1 MEKNSLTFL
10 VPCLN
15 EEKTLSFVLE
25 KIQKV
30 RGNELKEFETEL
42 IVSDNGSTDNSV
54 NIAKSKG
61 AKVIHCKKRGY
72 GAALDFGIRN
82 ANSEYIIFADAD
94 DTYDFLE
101 APKLFL
107 EAIKGYDLV
116 IGNRLNSNLRKNS
129 MPFLHRYIGT
139 PVLNFIINLL
149 YSNKKNRIKDCN
161 SGFRCFRKDSYLN
174 WNVTGTGMEFASE
187 MLVKALNNNAKIS
200 HVPITLY
207 PDHADKIPHLK
218 TWQDGMRHL
227 LQIFVESPQFF
238 FKFGITLFLPSLIGI
253 VIGWLFGPVNIIG
266 FSIFGIH
273 TMLILLFAGVIGIS
287 IFGIGLGLS
296 VSKNNIPRTYKFLL
310 NLSEDKLFWSSV
322 LILFISFSFII
333 SLFILW
339 GLKGFSN
346 IDFSKDTVF
355 FIAIGTFGIELVST
369 IIFSHLI
376 KRTKSIH

>member
-1 MEKNSLTFL
+1 MEKPSLTFV

-15 EEKTLSFVLE
+15 EEKTLPFVLE
-25 KIQKV
+25 KIQRV
-30 RGNELKEFETEL
+30 RNEELKNFDTEL

-54 NIAKSKG
+54 SIAQSMG
-61 AKVIHCKKRGY
+61 ATVLHCKQRGY

-82 ANSEYIIFADAD
+82 AQSEFVIFADAD

-101 APKLFL
+101 SPKLFF
-107 EAIKGYDLV
+107 EALKGFDLV
-116 IGNRLNSNLRKNS
+116 IGNRLNSNLKKNA

-139 PVLNFIINLL
+139 PVLNFIINSL
-149 YSNKKNRIKDCN
+149 YANKSNRIKDCN

-174 WNVTGTGMEFASE
+174 WKIIGTGMEFASE
-187 MLVKALNNNAKIS
+187 MLVKALNHNAKIS
-200 HVPITLY
+200 HIPVTLH
-207 PDHADKIPHLK
+207 PDHADRTPHLK
-218 TWQDGMRHL
+218 TWRDGMRHL
-227 LQIFVESPQFF
+227 LQIFVESPNFF
-238 FKFGITLFLPSLIGI
+238 FKFGIALFLPSLIGI
-253 VIGWLFGPVNIIG
+253 IIGWLYGPLNIWG

-296 VSKNNIPRTYKFLL
+296 VNKENSPQLYNYLL
-310 NLSEDKLFWSSV
+310 NLSEDRLFWSSV
-322 LILFISFSFII
+322 LILLISFSFIV

-339 GLKGFSN
+339 GRQGFSN

-355 FIAIGTFGIELVST
+355 FVAIGTFGIELVTT

-376 KRTKSIH
+376 KRTKS

>member
-1 MEKNSLTFL
+1 MEKTSLTFV

-15 EEKTLSFVLE
+15 EEKTLPFVLE
-25 KIQKV
+25 KIQRV
-30 RGNELKEFETEL
+30 RNEELKNFDTEL

-54 NIAKSKG
+54 SIAQSMG
-61 AKVIHCKKRGY
+61 ATVLHCKQRGY

-82 ANSEYIIFADAD
+82 AQGEFVIFADAD

-101 APKLFL
+101 SPKLFF
-107 EAIKGYDLV
+107 EALKGFDLV
-116 IGNRLNSNLRKNS
+116 IGNRLNSNLKKNA

-139 PVLNFIINLL
+139 PVLNFIINSL
-149 YSNKKNRIKDCN
+149 YANKSNRIKDCN

-174 WNVTGTGMEFASE
+174 WKIIGTGMEFASE
-187 MLVKALNNNAKIS
+187 MLVKALNHNAKIS
-200 HVPITLY
+200 HIPVTLH
-207 PDHADKIPHLK
+207 PDHADRTPHLK
-218 TWQDGMRHL
+218 TWRDGMRHL
-227 LQIFVESPQFF
+227 LQIFVESPNFF
-238 FKFGITLFLPSLIGI
+238 FKFGIALFLPSLIGI
-253 VIGWLFGPVNIIG
+253 IIGWLYGPLNIWG

-296 VSKNNIPRTYKFLL
+296 VNKENSPQLYNYLL
-310 NLSEDKLFWSSV
+310 NLSEDRLFWSSV
-322 LILFISFSFII
+322 LILLISFSFIV

-339 GLKGFSN
+339 GRQGFSN

-355 FIAIGTFGIELVST
+355 FVAIGTFGIELVTT

-376 KRTKSIH
+376 KRTKS